1 LLPVVFHG
9 TLTAFLEENP
19 MKKSLIVALLFVFAL
34 SVQFVYAGDKIRLGT
49 EGAYPPFNYIDSSGE
64 LQGFD
69 VDIARALCEAAG
81 VDYEFVIQDWDG
93 IIPGLI
99 AKKYDC
105 IIASMSITAEREK
118 KVDFTNKYYQTPVR
132 LVASKDNK
140 VDLFLNGIKGK
151 KIGVQRGTVGAN
163 LARAKFG
170 DVATIKAY
178 ATQEEANMDLAS
190 GRLDLACA
198 DSVILQTGFLD
209 TEEGEDFTFVGP
221 NFTDEKHLGKGIGIA
236 VREGD
241 TELVEMFNKAIKT
254 IRDNGV
260 YKKINNKYFDFDVY
274 GAE

>member
-1 LLPVVFHG
+1 
-9 TLTAFLEENP
+9 
-19 MKKSLIVALLFVFAL
+19 MKKSVFLVLLFVFAL
-34 SVQFVYAGDKIRLGT
+34 SIQSLYAGEKIRLGT
-49 EGAYPPFNYIDSSGE
+49 EGAYPPFNYIDSKGD

-69 VDIARALCEAAG
+69 IDIGRALCEAAG
-81 VDYEFVIQDWDG
+81 VDYEFVVQDWDG

-99 AKKYDC
+99 ARKYDC

-132 LVASKDNK
+132 LVASVDNRF
-140 VDLFLNGIKGK
+140 DFFLNGIKGK

-170 DVATIKAY
+170 DVCTIKAY

-190 GRLDLACA
+190 GRLDLTCA

-209 TEEGEDFTFVGP
+209 TSEGKGYAFVGP
-221 NFTDEKHLGKGIGIA
+221 NFTDEEHLGKGIGIA

-241 TELVEMFNKAIKT
+241 KELAALFNKAIKT

-260 YKKINNKYFDFDVY
+260 YKRINNKYFDFDVY